1 MLHRECVVYGIIGED
16 RETVRPGKVV
26 PYRKGDMHI
35 MKKWLCF
42 VLTALMLFA
51 AAPVAMAEPIT
62 ENSILTIVNVKH
74 SANVREQATSN
85 SKKLGEAKRGKTY
98 QLLAQEGNWY
108 KIQYTAEKVG
118 YVFHRYGKVGKKG
131 EAPLSGI
138 GTVVTDASEVN
149 IRAKPSIKATILG
162 TTVNGETFE
171 IKGKTG
177 HWYKIIYKGDIGYI
191 HQNHFKAS
199 SYTPPSPPVGPGE
212 TGYISNCRVSVN
224 VRAAASSKS
233 KKLGELKRGEKVT
246 VTGISGNWSRI
257 SYKGDVA
264 YVFTKY
270 VSAAKPDEDI
280 VGKTATIVNCK
291 AWVNIRAKASS
302 NSKKLGTANKG
313 STWTVQGRSGNWIQV
328 DYSGTSAFI
337 YKRYVKIG

>member
-26 PYRKGDMHI
+26 PYRKREMHI

-85 SKKLGEAKRGKTY
+85 SKKLGE
-98 QLLAQEGNWY
+98 
-108 KIQYTAEKVG
+108 
-118 YVFHRYGKVGKKG
+118 
-131 EAPLSGI
+131 
-138 GTVVTDASEVN
+138 
-149 IRAKPSIKATILG
+149 
-162 TTVNGETFE
+162 
-171 IKGKTG
+171 
-177 HWYKIIYKGDIGYI
+177 
-191 HQNHFKAS
+191 
-199 SYTPPSPPVGPGE
+199 
-212 TGYISNCRVSVN
+212 
-224 VRAAASSKS
+224 
-233 KKLGELKRGEKVT
+233 LKRGEKVT

-264 YVFTKY
+264 YVFIKY